1 MSHEEATNC
10 IFLNEAKNK
19 GWDTEKPKDPAP
31 PEPKES
37 DSSEPKDS
45 DPIEPKDSLGGSEH
59 LTTQVLMNILLKGQ
73 SNVSSDL
80 Y

>member
-37 DSSEPKDS
+37 DSSEAKDRDVRFS
-45 DPIEPKDSLGGSEH
+45 PSAL
-59 LTTQVLMNILLKGQ
+59 LLLKEKT
-73 SNVSSDL
+73 
-80 Y
+80 